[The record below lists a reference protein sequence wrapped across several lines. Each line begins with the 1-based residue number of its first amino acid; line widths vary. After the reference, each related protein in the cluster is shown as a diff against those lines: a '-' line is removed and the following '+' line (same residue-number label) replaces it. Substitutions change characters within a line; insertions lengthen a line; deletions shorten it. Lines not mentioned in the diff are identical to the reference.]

1 MTKTVITVI
10 GGVLLSF
17 LSVEIASAQDQRSP
31 ITLPGSLNASFG
43 TTGPLEPG
51 NTIGSATV
59 EQGFTAWRRGP
70 VFVVGFVDVTLRT
83 DTRGYTW
90 NNTMPYVAGGKVV
103 IAGAGGVFN
112 AAVGLSGDR
121 RNSATNG

>member
-1 MTKTVITVI
+1 MTKKVIKVF
-10 GGVLLSF
+10 GGFLFSV
-17 LSVEIASAQDQRSP
+17 LSVATASAQDLRSP

-43 TTGPLEPG
+43 STGPLEPG
-51 NTIGSATV
+51 NAIGSATV

-70 VFVVGFVDVTLRT
+70 VFVVRFVDVTLRT
-83 DTRGYTW
+83 DTLGYTW